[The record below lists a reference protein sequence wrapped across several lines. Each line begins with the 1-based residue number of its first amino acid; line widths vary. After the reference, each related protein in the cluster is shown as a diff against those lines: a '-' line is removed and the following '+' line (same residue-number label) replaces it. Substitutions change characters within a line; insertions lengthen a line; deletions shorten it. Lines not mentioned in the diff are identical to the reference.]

1 MKSKVKNGEEKG
13 RYQKGRKG
21 KRREERGRYQKGR
34 KGRKGEEVLYVR
46 EDKNGEEK
54 GRSFKLCE
62 NESSICRVV

>member
-1 MKSKVKNGEEKG
+1 MGKKREDIKREEKRG
-13 RYQKGRKG
+13 KG
-21 KRREERGRYQKGR
+21 KKF
-34 KGRKGEEVLYVR
+34 LYVR